1 MQPGL
6 RRRYHKGENK
16 IELDDH
22 RSIVDNIELMRE
34 QLPSKYSFIQYTKQT
49 IRDMK
54 RNKLNYCLGFLGCFV
69 VVFVVTIMLSVLSH
83 TPVVFLK
90 LSELEAVRKKISK
103 KI

>member
-1 MQPGL
+1 
-6 RRRYHKGENK
+6 
-16 IELDDH
+16 
-22 RSIVDNIELMRE
+22 MRE

-90 LSELEAVRKKISK
+90 LSELEAVSKNPSK
-103 KI
+103 KINCKKY